1 MNPDL
6 STLPVGVL
14 IGLGLLVVVQLTL
27 DVVAL
32 VDLYRRPAAR
42 VVSGNKW
49 LWLAVIVLVN
59 VLGAILYLVV
69 GRTTAPRDAAPTPA
83 RPVATESIA
92 ESLYGPRKDTGPR

>member
-14 IGLGLLVVVQLTL
+14 VALGALAVVQLTL

-32 VDLYRRPAAR
+32 VDLYRRPAAQ

-49 LWLAVIVLVN
+49 IWVA
-59 VLGAILYLVV
+59 VV
-69 GRTTAPRDAAPTPA
+69 GRTKSVAVPVPPA
-83 RPVATESIA
+83 SRPVATESIA
-92 ESLYGPRKDTGPR
+92 DALYGPRDDTDPR